1 MSKILNWRGW
11 TSRDTPVPTE
21 KFWPLGWDALFR
33 CWRYREVPGFP
44 GPTCL
49 LSTISCGSAVPVSFV
64 LSPSRVY
71 SKGGLSWNTQVWV
84 GLRQRC
90 IWTTKHFLL
99 CVGAAKADVIKIQA
113 LLLPIKAVLVIQVGI
128 SLTKTGPALLR
139 YRNWKL
145 NVSGCLLSSGS
156 GSQVSEMSFADFKW
170 WFVLR
175 RLYSLPHF
183 LLVHVYTRLQS
194 GNLLR
199 RKAVGKDCLEPE
211 SCGIWDEVFV

>member
-1 MSKILNWRGW
+1 MHM
-11 TSRDTPVPTE
+11 
-21 KFWPLGWDALFR
+21 
-33 CWRYREVPGFP
+33 
-44 GPTCL
+44 
-49 LSTISCGSAVPVSFV
+49 
-64 LSPSRVY
+64 
-71 SKGGLSWNTQVWV
+71 NTM
-84 GLRQRC
+84 
-90 IWTTKHFLL
+90 HFLL
-99 CVGAAKADVIKIQA
+99 GVGVAKADVIKIQA

-194 GNLLR
+194 GKSL
-199 RKAVGKDCLEPE
+199 KKE
-211 SCGIWDEVFV
+211 SCRKGLPGA